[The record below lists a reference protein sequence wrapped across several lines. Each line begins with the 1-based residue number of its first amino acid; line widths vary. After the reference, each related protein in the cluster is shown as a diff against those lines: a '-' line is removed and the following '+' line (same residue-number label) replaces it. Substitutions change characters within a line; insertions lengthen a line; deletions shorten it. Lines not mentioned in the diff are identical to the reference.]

1 MQLLGTLG
9 GVVIARIDIHSQYGD
24 EDINAT
30 NMTDV

>member
-9 GVVIARIDIHSQYGD
+9 GVVIARIHSQYGD